1 MEAASGYQ
9 LELFGIRTNPCIT
22 PPSEPESM
30 EANLN
35 SEDEAK
41 IADRWDPATGMSELE
56 RLTAEYLAKHAQDVV
71 ALGTAAA
78 NRS

>member
-1 MEAASGYQ
+1 
-9 LELFGIRTNPCIT
+9 
-22 PPSEPESM
+22 M

-35 SEDEAK
+35 SEDEAE
-41 IADRWDPATGMSELE
+41 IVDRWGPATGTSELE